1 MCKRG
6 RCCWVRSKPDAHT
19 IGSDSAEHGTEV
31 PDFSLSLFAAH
42 GLKLFATFLLAL
54 PVGWERE
61 ASTRI
66 MGLRTFP
73 LVALAS
79 CAYVLVGEAIV
90 GDDATG
96 QARVISGLMAGIG
109 FIGGGAILKQENRV
123 QGTATAASIWS
134 TGVLG
139 AAVGYGL
146 YEIAALVSLFTLATL
161 VLLTPLE
168 RLMDGGRSRKGKRDE
183 S

>member
-1 MCKRG
+1 
-6 RCCWVRSKPDAHT
+6 VL
-19 IGSDSAEHGTEV
+19 
-31 PDFSLSLFAAH
+31 DFSWSLFSSN
-42 GLKLFATFLLAL
+42 GLKLLVTFLIAL

-61 ASTRI
+61 SSTRI

-79 CAYVLVGEAIV
+79 CAYVLVGQAIV
-90 GDDATG
+90 GDDPNG
-96 QARVISGLMAGIG
+96 QARLISGLMAGIG
-109 FIGGGAILKQENRV
+109 FIGGGAILKQEDHV

-146 YEIAALVSLFTLATL
+146 YEIALLVSLLTLATL
-161 VLLTPLE
+161 LLLTPLE
-168 RLMDGGRSRKGKRDE
+168 RVMRERAKRNAGSKRRDR
-183 S
+183 